1 MLNTYTKS
9 PKLCTVHSLSL
20 IKDKNSIDIHCVKGQ
35 HAENFKVKVGQA
47 KKIGDYHH
55 CVVQYN
61 SCLTSQ
67 SLLEETF
74 LFRLEILLTD
84 FHNKHVFI
92 FLSNVVKKLCFT
104 F

>member
-1 MLNTYTKS
+1 MLEWQTHKNGFNFPCSINTQKVQNY
-9 PKLCTVHSLSL
+9 VIHSLSL
-20 IKDKNSIDIHCVKGQ
+20 IENKNSIDIHCVKGQ

-47 KKIGDYHH
+47 KKLGDYHH
-55 CVVQYN
+55 CVVQHN

-84 FHNKHVFI
+84 F
-92 FLSNVVKKLCFT
+92 SVKKQ
-104 F
+104 

>member
-20 IKDKNSIDIHCVKGQ
+20 IKNKNSIDIDCVKGQ

-74 LFRLEILLTD
+74 FVSFRNIVDRFRCKETIIK
-84 FHNKHVFI
+84 NE
-92 FLSNVVKKLCFT
+92 T
-104 F
+104 FS

>member
-1 MLNTYTKS
+1 MLEWQTHKNGFNFPCSIHTQKVQNY
-9 PKLCTVHSLSL
+9 VMHSLSL
-20 IKDKNSIDIHCVKGQ
+20 IENKNSIDIHCVKGQ

-55 CVVQYN
+55 CVVQHN

-74 LFRLEILLTD
+74 FVSFRNIVD
-84 FHNKHVFI
+84 RF
-92 FLSNVVKKLCFT
+92 S
-104 F
+104 